1 MLVLGIE
8 STCDETS
15 IALVEDGKAVLSHIV
30 ASSAD
35 ALSPFGGV
43 VPELASRHHVTLM
56 LPCLQKALDEAHI
69 SLRDIDLIACS
80 EGPGLIGSLLVGIR
94 TAQALSWALGKPLVG
109 VNHIEAH
116 LYASLMNDPD
126 FEHHLPALGCV
137 VSGGHT
143 SLLLIHDVGQ
153 YTLLGQTVDDAIGEA
168 FDKTAKMLG
177 LPYPGGPHIEALAR
191 EGNPNSYLLKA
202 GQVKGEPF
210 AFSFSGLKTA
220 VLYLLQKQEFS
231 HEEKAHIA
239 ASFQEAAFSDVVKK
253 AQKAIE
259 EFPVLAVYFGGGV
272 TRNKKLR
279 EKVQESLSL
288 PSRFPQDELCLDNG
302 AMIAGLG
309 FHVAKRT
316 PPSMTYTLAPK
327 TRIPFE

>member
-15 IALVEDGKAVLSHIV
+15 IALVEDGMSIRSHII

-35 ALSPFGGV
+35 DLAPFGGV

-56 LPCLQKALDEAHI
+56 LPCLKRALDEAHA
-69 SLRDIDLIACS
+69 SLQDIDLIACS

-94 TAQALSWALGKPLVG
+94 TAQTLSWILEKPLVG

-126 FEHHLPALGCV
+126 FPHHLPALGCV

-177 LPYPGGPHIEALAR
+177 LPYPGGPHIETLAR
-191 EGNPNSYLLKA
+191 AGNPTSYPLKA

-220 VLYLLQKQEFS
+220 VLYMLQKKEFTQ
-231 HEEKAHIA
+231 EEKADIA
-239 ASFQEAAFSDVVKK
+239 AAFQEAAFSDVIKK

-259 EFPVLAVYFGGGV
+259 EFPVLSVYFGGGV
-272 TRNKKLR
+272 SRNKKLR
-279 EKVQESLSL
+279 EKVRQTFSL
-288 PSRFPQDELCLDNG
+288 PARFPQDELCLDNG

-309 FHVAKRT
+309 FHVANRT
-316 PPSMTYTLAPK
+316 NHSMTYTLTPK
-327 TRIPFE
+327 TRIPF